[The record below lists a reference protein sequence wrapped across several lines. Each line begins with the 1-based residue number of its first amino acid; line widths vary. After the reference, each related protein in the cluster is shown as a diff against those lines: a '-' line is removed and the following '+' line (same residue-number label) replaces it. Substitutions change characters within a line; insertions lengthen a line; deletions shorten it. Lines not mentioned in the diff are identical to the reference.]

1 MPTCGSC
8 GAPGA
13 RKYVGT
19 QSGKTAM
26 ACSPECAKR
35 CATQDISGDMSS
47 LDGVYG
53 QLAAQLIDASGAV
66 KEAQDELAD
75 KKWALERTKMR
86 FEVVGLAR
94 AAGNAAL
101 PDASIV
107 SFLDEHWKSW
117 KATASRADPIH
128 MTGDRKFAAELS
140 AARTQRERVYW
151 SAMELENALRGR
163 GNGAL
168 VYLGKLANEVAKLR
182 PVKRAPPAKPP
193 RMDRPQAQ
201 DPNSDKP
208 RVEWFSQRGYG
219 IITPFVLPPGHPLRG
234 KGSPVDPMKIYR
246 DMPPGAPPPA
256 IQGAVLI
263 PEGWVPYTS
272 GFGWKGLLQTDD
284 AAAAPLLAT
293 YRHYANQPG
302 LIPRDAM
309 NAQ

>member
-19 QSGKTAM
+19 QSGRTAM

-47 LDGVYG
+47 LDGAYA
-53 QLAAQLIDASGAV
+53 QLATQLIDASDAV

-94 AAGNAAL
+94 AAGDAAR
-101 PDASIV
+101 PNASIV
-107 SFLDEHWKSW
+107 SALDEHWKSW
-117 KATASRADPIH
+117 NATASKADVIH
-128 MTGDRKFAAELS
+128 MAGDRKFAADLG
-140 AARTQRERVYW
+140 AAGTQRERVYW
-151 SAMELENALRGR
+151 SAMELENALSGQ

-168 VYLGKLANEVAKLR
+168 VYLGELANEVAKLR

-193 RMDRPQAQ
+193 RMDRPQAR

-208 RVEWFSQRGYG
+208 RVEWFSQGDYG
-219 IITPFVLPPGHPLRG
+219 ITPFVLPPGHPLRD
-234 KGSPVDPMKIYR
+234 KGSPVDPMKIYYDMDR
-246 DMPPGAPPPA
+246 DAPPPA
-256 IQGAVLI
+256 IQRAMRI
-263 PEGWVPYTS
+263 PEGWVPYIS
-272 GFGWKGLLQTDD
+272 GFGWQGLVQRDA

-293 YRHYANQPG
+293 YREYAKHPE
-302 LIPRDAM
+302 LVPRDAM